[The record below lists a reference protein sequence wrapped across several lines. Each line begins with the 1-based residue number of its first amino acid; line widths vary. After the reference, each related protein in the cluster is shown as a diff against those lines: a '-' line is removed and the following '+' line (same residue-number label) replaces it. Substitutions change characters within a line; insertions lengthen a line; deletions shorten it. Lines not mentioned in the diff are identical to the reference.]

1 MAEFPGLENVSQ
13 RESLL
18 QTELAKEDKCNSNKR
33 ISLSNTDAVS
43 KMLKNLSI

>member
-1 MAEFPGLENVSQ
+1 MFIQ

-33 ISLSNTDAVS
+33 KSLSNTDAVS
-43 KMLKNLSI
+43 KILKNLSI